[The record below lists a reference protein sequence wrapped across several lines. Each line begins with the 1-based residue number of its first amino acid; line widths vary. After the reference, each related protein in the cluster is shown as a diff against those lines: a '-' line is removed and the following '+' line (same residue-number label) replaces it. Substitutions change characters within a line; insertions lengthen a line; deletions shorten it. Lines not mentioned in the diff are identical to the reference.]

1 MKPLTGAAVVAS
13 AALGNCVLCKDSI
26 NRHQSFPTTF
36 CRLTNLPRAT
46 KLGTNS
52 YKYVVVYTYI
62 VTRHQTPT
70 PLYCSLYDL
79 FMRHLKRP
87 FTTLNAFTYEWSQLL
102 LTHLHPEQHDCWQI
116 PLDIHVCTW
125 VGSRYSSRRKRGQTF
140 RLVEPRANFLL
151 GCCLK
156 DWRHIRLGLE
166 AWM

>member
-1 MKPLTGAAVVAS
+1 MKPLTGAARGGRSVVVAP

-36 CRLTNLPRAT
+36 CRPTNLVPRAT

-125 VGSRYSSRRKRGQTF
+125 VGSRYSSRRKKK
-140 RLVEPRANFLL
+140 RANF
-151 GCCLK
+151 
-156 DWRHIRLGLE
+156 
-166 AWM
+166 

>member
-1 MKPLTGAAVVAS
+1 M
-13 AALGNCVLCKDSI
+13 
-26 NRHQSFPTTF
+26 
-36 CRLTNLPRAT
+36 
-46 KLGTNS
+46 
-52 YKYVVVYTYI
+52 YTYI

-151 GCCLK
+151 SCCLK
-156 DWRHIRLGLE
+156 DWRHISLGLE
-166 AWM
+166 VCMYVCSRPVVPWGPWHPRHPQILVDTLYQPMVPIMPPQLYWHPRIFRPPHGPV